1 MADDVALLFW
11 EYRCLSD
18 AMCEQGLVFFSCPV
32 GHQAQHQL
40 WTSCLE
46 TQVRPNDS
54 IMSLAEKVF
63 LRRDEANLLAPTD
76 LIFPSMIQHAVD
88 LLKGRHLMLLGHD
101 GGDRVKAVF
110 KLRVLCLVDNWRH
123 QIAPTCYGHDH
134 CFDAL
139 ADERAREDRLC
150 QSNMIKPAGQVG
162 RLPGVRDAW
171 LRGQPHELRGMV
183 CGVCNGLQKNL
194 CPKICVP
201 VNLVSWRK
209 AALRTCWQRPEGRR
223 PSTCMH
229 RRDGIC
235 FS

>member
-1 MADDVALLFW
+1 M
-11 EYRCLSD
+11 Y
-18 AMCEQGLVFFSCPV
+18 EQGLVFFSCPV

-40 WTSCLE
+40 WISCLE
-46 TQVRPNDS
+46 TRVLPNDS
-54 IMSLAEKVF
+54 IMRPSERVF

-88 LLKGRHLMLLGHD
+88 LLKGRHLMLLGHY
-101 GGDRVKAVF
+101 GGDRVKAVL
-110 KLRVLCLVDNWRH
+110 KLRVLCLVD
-123 QIAPTCYGHDH
+123 
-134 CFDAL
+134 
-139 ADERAREDRLC
+139 ERAREARLC
-150 QSNMIKPAGQVG
+150 QSNMIKPAGQVD

-183 CGVCNGLQKNL
+183 YGVCNGLQQNL